1 MIEWF
6 YGKGGQQFGPI
17 DEVTLS
23 ARIATGEI
31 GPQDLVWNEGMD
43 SWKQLQEIRHLAP
56 SGNHPQS
63 QDSEGLTPELSQSSY
78 VPPAEVKAPTLDDA
92 SVEEIPK
99 PSYAPPVEVKA
110 PALDDSF
117 VDEVPQSSYA
127 PPAEIK
133 APALDDSFVDEVP
146 QSPYSPPVEGVEGAS
161 YTPGPSLPVTNG
173 LAIASMIC
181 GILSLVFFCFCGGLF
196 LGIPAVICG
205 HLSLNQLNALGNS
218 QQGRGMAIAGLICGY
233 LGIAILIIMMLGG
246 NGSSYQE
253 I

>member
-6 YGKGGQQFGPI
+6 YGKEGQQFGPI

-23 ARIATGEI
+23 ARIAAGEI

-43 SWKQLQEIRHLAP
+43 SWKPLQEIRHLAP

-63 QDSEGLTPELSQSSY
+63 QDPEGLTPEIS
-78 VPPAEVKAPTLDDA
+78 
-92 SVEEIPK
+92 
-99 PSYAPPVEVKA
+99 
-110 PALDDSF
+110 
-117 VDEVPQSSYA
+117 QSSYA

-205 HLSLNQLNALGNS
+205 HLSLNQLNAPGNS
-218 QQGRGMAIAGLICGY
+218 QQGRGMAVAGLICGY
-233 LGIAILIIMMLGG
+233 LGIAFFIIMMLGG

>member
-43 SWKQLQEIRHLAP
+43 SWKPLQEIRHLAP

-78 VPPAEVKAPTLDDA
+78 
-92 SVEEIPK
+92 
-99 PSYAPPVEVKA
+99 
-110 PALDDSF
+110 
-117 VDEVPQSSYA
+117 A

-133 APALDDSFVDEVP
+133 APALDDSIVDEVP

-181 GILSLVFFCFCGGLF
+181 GILSLILFCFCGGLF

-205 HLSLNQLNALGNS
+205 HLSLNQLNAPGNC
-218 QQGRGMAIAGLICGY
+218 QQGRRMAIAGLVCGY
-233 LGIAILIIMMLGG
+233 LGIAFLIIMMLGG

>member
-31 GPQDLVWNEGMD
+31 GPQDLVWKEGMD
-43 SWKQLQEIRHLAP
+43 SWKPLQEIRHLAP

-78 VPPAEVKAPTLDDA
+78 
-92 SVEEIPK
+92 
-99 PSYAPPVEVKA
+99 
-110 PALDDSF
+110 
-117 VDEVPQSSYA
+117 A

-133 APALDDSFVDEVP
+133 APALDDSIVDEVP
-146 QSPYSPPVEGVEGAS
+146 QSPYSPPVEGDEGAS

-181 GILSLVFFCFCGGLF
+181 GILSLTLFCFCGGLF

-205 HLSLNQLNALGNS
+205 HLSLNQLNAPGNS

-233 LGIAILIIMMLGG
+233 LGIAFLIIMMLGG

>member
-6 YGKGGQQFGPI
+6 YGKEGQQFGPI

-23 ARIATGEI
+23 ARIAAGEI
-31 GPQDLVWNEGMD
+31 GPQDLVWKEGMD
-43 SWKQLQEIRHLAP
+43 SWKPLQEIRHLAP

-63 QDSEGLTPELSQSSY
+63 QDPEGLTPELSQSSY
-78 VPPAEVKAPTLDDA
+78 APPAE
-92 SVEEIPK
+92 I
-99 PSYAPPVEVKA
+99 KA

-205 HLSLNQLNALGNS
+205 HLSLNQLNAPGNS
-218 QQGRGMAIAGLICGY
+218 QQGRGMAVAGLICGY
-233 LGIAILIIMMLGG
+233 LGIAFFIIMMLGG

>member
-1 MIEWF
+1 
-6 YGKGGQQFGPI
+6 
-17 DEVTLS
+17 
-23 ARIATGEI
+23 
-31 GPQDLVWNEGMD
+31 MD
-43 SWKQLQEIRHLAP
+43 SWKPLQEIRHLAP

-78 VPPAEVKAPTLDDA
+78 APPAE
-92 SVEEIPK
+92 I
-99 PSYAPPVEVKA
+99 KA

-205 HLSLNQLNALGNS
+205 HLSLNQLNAPENS
-218 QQGRGMAIAGLICGY
+218 QQGRGMAVAGLICGY
-233 LGIAILIIMMLGG
+233 LGIAFFIIMMLGG

>member
-31 GPQDLVWNEGMD
+31 GPQDLVWKEGMD
-43 SWKQLQEIRHLAP
+43 SWKPLQEIRHLAP

-63 QDSEGLTPELSQSSY
+63 QDSEGLTPELS
-78 VPPAEVKAPTLDDA
+78 
-92 SVEEIPK
+92 
-99 PSYAPPVEVKA
+99 
-110 PALDDSF
+110 
-117 VDEVPQSSYA
+117 QSSYA

-146 QSPYSPPVEGVEGAS
+146 QSPYSPPVEGDEGAS

-205 HLSLNQLNALGNS
+205 HLSLNQLNAPGNS

-233 LGIAILIIMMLGG
+233 LGIAFLIIMMLGG

>member
-6 YGKGGQQFGPI
+6 YGKEGQQFGPI
-17 DEVTLS
+17 DEATLS
-23 ARIATGEI
+23 ARIAAGEI
-31 GPQDLVWNEGMD
+31 GPQDLVWKEGMD
-43 SWKQLQEIRHLAP
+43 SWKPLQEIRHLAP

-63 QDSEGLTPELSQSSY
+63 QDPEGLTPELSQSSY
-78 VPPAEVKAPTLDDA
+78 APPAE
-92 SVEEIPK
+92 I
-99 PSYAPPVEVKA
+99 KA

-205 HLSLNQLNALGNS
+205 HLSLNQLNAPGNS
-218 QQGRGMAIAGLICGY
+218 QQGRGMAVAGLICGY
-233 LGIAILIIMMLGG
+233 LGIAFFIIMMLGG

>member
-6 YGKGGQQFGPI
+6 YGKEGQQFGPI

-23 ARIATGEI
+23 ARIAAGEI

-43 SWKQLQEIRHLAP
+43 SWKPLQEIRHLAP

-63 QDSEGLTPELSQSSY
+63 QDPEGLTPELSQSSY
-78 VPPAEVKAPTLDDA
+78 APPAE
-92 SVEEIPK
+92 I
-99 PSYAPPVEVKA
+99 KA

-146 QSPYSPPVEGVEGAS
+146 QSPYSPPVEGDEGAS

-205 HLSLNQLNALGNS
+205 HLSLNQLNASGNS
-218 QQGRGMAIAGLICGY
+218 QQGRGMAVAGLICGY
-233 LGIAILIIMMLGG
+233 LGIAFFIIMMLGG

>member
-43 SWKQLQEIRHLAP
+43 SWKPLQEIRHLAP

-78 VPPAEVKAPTLDDA
+78 
-92 SVEEIPK
+92 
-99 PSYAPPVEVKA
+99 
-110 PALDDSF
+110 
-117 VDEVPQSSYA
+117 A

-133 APALDDSFVDEVP
+133 APALDDSIVDEVP

-205 HLSLNQLNALGNS
+205 HLSLNQLNAPGNS
-218 QQGRGMAIAGLICGY
+218 QQGRGMAVAGLICGY
-233 LGIAILIIMMLGG
+233 LGIAFFIIMMLGG

>member
-43 SWKQLQEIRHLAP
+43 SWKPLQEICHLAP
-56 SGNHPQS
+56 SGNDSQS

-78 VPPAEVKAPTLDDA
+78 APPAE
-92 SVEEIPK
+92 I
-99 PSYAPPVEVKA
+99 KA

-133 APALDDSFVDEVP
+133 APALDDSFVDEAP

>member
-43 SWKQLQEIRHLAP
+43 SWKPLQEIRHLAP

-78 VPPAEVKAPTLDDA
+78 
-92 SVEEIPK
+92 
-99 PSYAPPVEVKA
+99 
-110 PALDDSF
+110 
-117 VDEVPQSSYA
+117 A

-133 APALDDSFVDEVP
+133 APALDDSIVDEVP
-146 QSPYSPPVEGVEGAS
+146 QSPYSPPAGCMRPPH
-161 YTPGPSLPVTNG
+161 TPRDLLYQSLTV
-173 LAIASMIC
+173 
-181 GILSLVFFCFCGGLF
+181 SLLRV
-196 LGIPAVICG
+196 
-205 HLSLNQLNALGNS
+205 
-218 QQGRGMAIAGLICGY
+218 
-233 LGIAILIIMMLGG
+233 
-246 NGSSYQE
+246 
-253 I
+253 

>member
-63 QDSEGLTPELSQSSY
+63 QDSEGLTPELS
-78 VPPAEVKAPTLDDA
+78 
-92 SVEEIPK
+92 
-99 PSYAPPVEVKA
+99 
-110 PALDDSF
+110 
-117 VDEVPQSSYA
+117 QSSYA

>member
-6 YGKGGQQFGPI
+6 YGKEGQQFGPI
-17 DEVTLS
+17 DEATLS
-23 ARIATGEI
+23 ARIAAGEI
-31 GPQDLVWNEGMD
+31 GPQDLVWKEGMD
-43 SWKQLQEIRHLAP
+43 SWKPLQEIRHLAP

-63 QDSEGLTPELSQSSY
+63 QDPEGLTPELSQSSY
-78 VPPAEVKAPTLDDA
+78 APPAE
-92 SVEEIPK
+92 I
-99 PSYAPPVEVKA
+99 KA

-205 HLSLNQLNALGNS
+205 HLSLNQLNASGNS
-218 QQGRGMAIAGLICGY
+218 QQGRGMAVAGLICGY
-233 LGIAILIIMMLGG
+233 LGIAFFIIMMLGG

>member
-43 SWKQLQEIRHLAP
+43 SWKPLQEIRHLAP

-63 QDSEGLTPELSQSSY
+63 QDSEGLTPEIS
-78 VPPAEVKAPTLDDA
+78 
-92 SVEEIPK
+92 
-99 PSYAPPVEVKA
+99 
-110 PALDDSF
+110 
-117 VDEVPQSSYA
+117 QSSYA

-205 HLSLNQLNALGNS
+205 HLSLNQLNAPGNS
-218 QQGRGMAIAGLICGY
+218 QQGRGMAVAGLICGY
-233 LGIAILIIMMLGG
+233 LGIAYLIIAMLVG

>member
-31 GPQDLVWNEGMD
+31 GPQDLVWKEGMD
-43 SWKQLQEIRHLAP
+43 SWKPLQEIRHLAP

-78 VPPAEVKAPTLDDA
+78 
-92 SVEEIPK
+92 
-99 PSYAPPVEVKA
+99 
-110 PALDDSF
+110 
-117 VDEVPQSSYA
+117 A

-133 APALDDSFVDEVP
+133 APALDDSIVDEVP

-181 GILSLVFFCFCGGLF
+181 GILSLILFCFCGGLF
-196 LGIPAVICG
+196 LGIPALICG
-205 HLSLNQLNALGNS
+205 HLSLNQLNAPGNS

-233 LGIAILIIMMLGG
+233 LGIAFLIIMMLGG

>member
-6 YGKGGQQFGPI
+6 YGKEGQQFGPI

-23 ARIATGEI
+23 ARIAAGEI

-43 SWKQLQEIRHLAP
+43 SWKPLQEIRHLAP

-63 QDSEGLTPELSQSSY
+63 QDSEGLTPELS
-78 VPPAEVKAPTLDDA
+78 
-92 SVEEIPK
+92 
-99 PSYAPPVEVKA
+99 
-110 PALDDSF
+110 
-117 VDEVPQSSYA
+117 QSSYA

-233 LGIAILIIMMLGG
+233 LGIAIFIIMMLGS

>member
-23 ARIATGEI
+23 ARIAAGEI

-43 SWKQLQEIRHLAP
+43 SWKPLQEIRHLAP

-78 VPPAEVKAPTLDDA
+78 
-92 SVEEIPK
+92 
-99 PSYAPPVEVKA
+99 
-110 PALDDSF
+110 
-117 VDEVPQSSYA
+117 A

-133 APALDDSFVDEVP
+133 APALDDSIVDEVP

-205 HLSLNQLNALGNS
+205 HLSLNQLNDPGNS
-218 QQGRGMAIAGLICGY
+218 QQGRGMAVAGLICGY
-233 LGIAILIIMMLGG
+233 LGIAFFIIMMLGG

>member
-1 MIEWF
+1 MPSG

-117 VDEVPQSSYA
+117 VDEVPQS
-127 PPAEIK
+127 
-133 APALDDSFVDEVP
+133 
-146 QSPYSPPVEGVEGAS
+146 PYSPPVEGVEGAS

-233 LGIAILIIMMLGG
+233 LGIAIFIIMMLGS

>member
-1 MIEWF
+1 GSMIEWF
-6 YGKGGQQFGPI
+6 YGKEGQQFGPI

-23 ARIATGEI
+23 ARIAAGEI

-43 SWKQLQEIRHLAP
+43 SWKPLQEIRHLAP

-63 QDSEGLTPELSQSSY
+63 QDPEGLTPELS
-78 VPPAEVKAPTLDDA
+78 
-92 SVEEIPK
+92 
-99 PSYAPPVEVKA
+99 
-110 PALDDSF
+110 
-117 VDEVPQSSYA
+117 QSSYA

-205 HLSLNQLNALGNS
+205 HLSLNQLNAPENS
-218 QQGRGMAIAGLICGY
+218 QQGRGMAVAGLICGY
-233 LGIAILIIMMLGG
+233 LGIAFFIIMMLGG

>member
-43 SWKQLQEIRHLAP
+43 SWKPLQEIRHLAP

-63 QDSEGLTPELSQSSY
+63 QDSEGLTPEISQSSY
-78 VPPAEVKAPTLDDA
+78 APPAE
-92 SVEEIPK
+92 I
-99 PSYAPPVEVKA
+99 KA

-205 HLSLNQLNALGNS
+205 HLSLNQLNAPGNS

-233 LGIAILIIMMLGG
+233 LGIASLIIMMLGG

>member
-6 YGKGGQQFGPI
+6 YGIGGQQYGPI

-43 SWKQLQEIRHLAP
+43 SWKPLHEVRHLAP
-56 SGNHPQS
+56 TGNDSQS
-63 QDSEGLTPELSQSSY
+63 QDSHDQTPE
-78 VPPAEVKAPTLDDA
+78 PPQ
-92 SVEEIPK
+92 

-110 PALDDSF
+110 PMLDDAS
-117 VDEVPQSSYA
+117 VE
-127 PPAEIK
+127 EI
-133 APALDDSFVDEVP
+133 P
-146 QSPYSPPVEGVEGAS
+146 QSPYAPPVEGIEGAS
-161 YTPGPSLPVTNG
+161 YTPGPTLPVTNG
-173 LAIASMIC
+173 LAIASLVC
-181 GILSLVFFCFCGGLF
+181 GILSVVFFCVCGGLF

-205 HLSLNQLNALGNS
+205 HLSLNQLNTPGNL

-233 LGIAILIIMMLGG
+233 LGIAFFAIMILGG
-246 NGSSYQE
+246 DGSSYQE

>member
-6 YGKGGQQFGPI
+6 YGKEGQQFGPI

-23 ARIATGEI
+23 ARIAAGEI

-43 SWKQLQEIRHLAP
+43 SWKPLQEIRHLAP

-63 QDSEGLTPELSQSSY
+63 QDSEGLTPELS
-78 VPPAEVKAPTLDDA
+78 
-92 SVEEIPK
+92 
-99 PSYAPPVEVKA
+99 
-110 PALDDSF
+110 
-117 VDEVPQSSYA
+117 QSSYA

-205 HLSLNQLNALGNS
+205 HLSLNQLNDPGNS
-218 QQGRGMAIAGLICGY
+218 QQGRGMAVAGLICGY
-233 LGIAILIIMMLGG
+233 LGIAFFIIMMLGG

>member
-43 SWKQLQEIRHLAP
+43 SWKPLQEIRHLAP

-63 QDSEGLTPELSQSSY
+63 QDSEGLTPELS
-78 VPPAEVKAPTLDDA
+78 
-92 SVEEIPK
+92 
-99 PSYAPPVEVKA
+99 
-110 PALDDSF
+110 
-117 VDEVPQSSYA
+117 QSSYA

-205 HLSLNQLNALGNS
+205 HLSLNQLNAPGNS
-218 QQGRGMAIAGLICGY
+218 QQGRGMAVAGLICGY
-233 LGIAILIIMMLGG
+233 LGIAFFIIMMLGG

>member
-23 ARIATGEI
+23 ARIAAGEI

-43 SWKQLQEIRHLAP
+43 SWKPLQEIRHLAP

-63 QDSEGLTPELSQSSY
+63 QDSEGLIPELSQSPYS
-78 VPPAEVKAPTLDDA
+78 PPVEVEASALDDA
-92 SVEEIPK
+92 S
-99 PSYAPPVEVKA
+99 
-110 PALDDSF
+110 
-117 VDEVPQSSYA
+117 
-127 PPAEIK
+127 
-133 APALDDSFVDEVP
+133 VDEVP
-146 QSPYSPPVEGVEGAS
+146 QSPYLPPVEGDEGAS

-205 HLSLNQLNALGNS
+205 HLSLNQLNAPGNS

-233 LGIAILIIMMLGG
+233 LGIASLIIAMLVN

>member
-43 SWKQLQEIRHLAP
+43 SWKPLQEIRHLAP

-63 QDSEGLTPELSQSSY
+63 QDPEGLTPELS
-78 VPPAEVKAPTLDDA
+78 
-92 SVEEIPK
+92 
-99 PSYAPPVEVKA
+99 
-110 PALDDSF
+110 
-117 VDEVPQSSYA
+117 QSSYA

-205 HLSLNQLNALGNS
+205 HLSLNQLNAPGNC
-218 QQGRGMAIAGLICGY
+218 QQGRRMAIAGLVCGY
-233 LGIAILIIMMLGG
+233 LGIAFLIIMMLGG

>member
-43 SWKQLQEIRHLAP
+43 SWKPLQEIRHLAP

-78 VPPAEVKAPTLDDA
+78 APPAEM
-92 SVEEIPK
+92 
-99 PSYAPPVEVKA
+99 KA
-110 PALDDSF
+110 PALDDSI
-117 VDEVPQSSYA
+117 VDEVPQSPYS
-127 PPAEIK
+127 PPPRLK
-133 APALDDSFVDEVP
+133 PLRYDDSIVDEVP
-146 QSPYSPPVEGVEGAS
+146 QSPYSPPVEGDEGAS

-205 HLSLNQLNALGNS
+205 HLSLNQLNAPGNS
-218 QQGRGMAIAGLICGY
+218 QQGQGMAIAGLICGY
-233 LGIAILIIMMLGG
+233 LGIAFLIIMMLGG

>member
-6 YGKGGQQFGPI
+6 YGKGRQQFGPI

-43 SWKQLQEIRHLAP
+43 SWKPLQEIRHLAP
-56 SGNHPQS
+56 SGNDSQS
-63 QDSEGLTPELSQSSY
+63 QDSEGLTPELS
-78 VPPAEVKAPTLDDA
+78 
-92 SVEEIPK
+92 
-99 PSYAPPVEVKA
+99 
-110 PALDDSF
+110 
-117 VDEVPQSSYA
+117 QSSYA

-146 QSPYSPPVEGVEGAS
+146 QSSYSPPVEGVEGAS

>member
-1 MIEWF
+1 
-6 YGKGGQQFGPI
+6 
-17 DEVTLS
+17 
-23 ARIATGEI
+23 
-31 GPQDLVWNEGMD
+31 MD
-43 SWKQLQEIRHLAP
+43 SWKPLQEIRHLAP

-63 QDSEGLTPELSQSSY
+63 QDPEGLTPELSQSSY
-78 VPPAEVKAPTLDDA
+78 APPAE
-92 SVEEIPK
+92 I
-99 PSYAPPVEVKA
+99 KA

-205 HLSLNQLNALGNS
+205 HLSLNQLNAPENS
-218 QQGRGMAIAGLICGY
+218 QQGRGMAVAGLICGY
-233 LGIAILIIMMLGG
+233 LGIAFFIIMMLGG

>member
-6 YGKGGQQFGPI
+6 YGKEGQQFGPI
-17 DEVTLS
+17 DEATLS
-23 ARIATGEI
+23 ARIAAGEI
-31 GPQDLVWNEGMD
+31 GPQDLVWKEGMD
-43 SWKQLQEIRHLAP
+43 SWKPLQEIRHLAP

-63 QDSEGLTPELSQSSY
+63 QDPEGLTPELS
-78 VPPAEVKAPTLDDA
+78 
-92 SVEEIPK
+92 
-99 PSYAPPVEVKA
+99 
-110 PALDDSF
+110 
-117 VDEVPQSSYA
+117 QSSYA

-205 HLSLNQLNALGNS
+205 HLSLNQLNAPGNS
-218 QQGRGMAIAGLICGY
+218 QQGRGMAVAGLICGY
-233 LGIAILIIMMLGG
+233 LGIAFFIIMMLGG

>member
-6 YGKGGQQFGPI
+6 YGKEGQQFGPI
-17 DEVTLS
+17 DEATLS
-23 ARIATGEI
+23 ARIAAGEI
-31 GPQDLVWNEGMD
+31 GPQDLVWKEGMD
-43 SWKQLQEIRHLAP
+43 SWKPLQEIRHLAP

-63 QDSEGLTPELSQSSY
+63 QDSEGLTPELS
-78 VPPAEVKAPTLDDA
+78 
-92 SVEEIPK
+92 
-99 PSYAPPVEVKA
+99 
-110 PALDDSF
+110 
-117 VDEVPQSSYA
+117 QSSYA

-205 HLSLNQLNALGNS
+205 HLSLNQLNAPENS
-218 QQGRGMAIAGLICGY
+218 QQGRGMAVAGLICGY
-233 LGIAILIIMMLGG
+233 LGIAFFIIMMLGG

>member
-6 YGKGGQQFGPI
+6 YGKEGQQFGPI

-23 ARIATGEI
+23 ARIAAGEI

-43 SWKQLQEIRHLAP
+43 SWKPLQEIRHLAP

-63 QDSEGLTPELSQSSY
+63 QDPEGLTPELSQSSY
-78 VPPAEVKAPTLDDA
+78 APPAE
-92 SVEEIPK
+92 I
-99 PSYAPPVEVKA
+99 KA

-205 HLSLNQLNALGNS
+205 HLSLNQLNDPGNS
-218 QQGRGMAIAGLICGY
+218 QQGRGMAVAGLICGY
-233 LGIAILIIMMLGG
+233 LGIAFFIIMMLGG

>member
-1 MIEWF
+1 
-6 YGKGGQQFGPI
+6 
-17 DEVTLS
+17 
-23 ARIATGEI
+23 
-31 GPQDLVWNEGMD
+31 MD
-43 SWKQLQEIRHLAP
+43 SWKPLQEIRHLAP

-63 QDSEGLTPELSQSSY
+63 QDPEGLTPELSQ
-78 VPPAEVKAPTLDDA
+78 
-92 SVEEIPK
+92 
-99 PSYAPPVEVKA
+99 PSYAPPAEIKA

-205 HLSLNQLNALGNS
+205 HLSLNQLNASGNS
-218 QQGRGMAIAGLICGY
+218 QQGRGMAVAGLICGY
-233 LGIAILIIMMLGG
+233 LGIAFFIIMMLGG

>member
-1 MIEWF
+1 M
-6 YGKGGQQFGPI
+6 
-17 DEVTLS
+17 
-23 ARIATGEI
+23 
-31 GPQDLVWNEGMD
+31 
-43 SWKQLQEIRHLAP
+43 
-56 SGNHPQS
+56 
-63 QDSEGLTPELSQSSY
+63 
-78 VPPAEVKAPTLDDA
+78 EVKAPTLDD
-92 SVEEIPK
+92 
-99 PSYAPPVEVKA
+99 
-110 PALDDSF
+110 SF
-117 VDEVPQSSYA
+117 VDEA
-127 PPAEIK
+127 
-133 APALDDSFVDEVP
+133 P

>member
-43 SWKQLQEIRHLAP
+43 SWKPLQEIRHLAP

-78 VPPAEVKAPTLDDA
+78 
-92 SVEEIPK
+92 
-99 PSYAPPVEVKA
+99 
-110 PALDDSF
+110 
-117 VDEVPQSSYA
+117 A

-133 APALDDSFVDEVP
+133 APALDDSIVDEVP
-146 QSPYSPPVEGVEGAS
+146 QSPYSPPVEGDEGAS

-205 HLSLNQLNALGNS
+205 HLSLNQLNAPGNC
-218 QQGRGMAIAGLICGY
+218 QQGRRMAIAGLVCGY
-233 LGIAILIIMMLGG
+233 LGTAFLIIMRLGG